1 MTAVFLTVLEQ
12 MLRILLFLGLGFA
25 LNRLHILPKGVGSGI
40 SKLVTMVFLPALL
53 IHSNMT
59 EFNLANVA
67 TYGKI
72 VLTGAAFFVV
82 IVLLSH
88 PVARKLAGDNAQ
100 DKGIYLY
107 GLSFPN
113 TGAVGMPLALALLGT
128 AGLFQFNLFLLA
140 SSIMTYLWGI
150 GLFLPGEKKNTPKRF
165 LKNLA
170 NPICISMLIG
180 LFLGALGA
188 KDWMPALV
196 TNFAKDLSAC
206 YVPVS
211 LIMAGY
217 SIADYPL
224 KEVFNRPKAYWF
236 SLVRLVMIPLLVI
249 LASRGLGLS
258 KFLAILAVLDFAGPG
273 GMNTVVFPAAYGQ
286 DCRTGASIVLLSSL
300 GSVLT
305 VPLLYTLVQFLF
317 G

>member
-1 MTAVFLTVLEQ
+1 MIAVFSTVLEQ
-12 MLRILLFLGLGFA
+12 MLRILLFLTLGFA
-25 LNRLHILPKGVGSGI
+25 LNRLRILPAGVGSGI

-53 IHSNMT
+53 IHTNMT
-59 EFNLANVA
+59 EFNLANIA
-67 TYGKI
+67 DYGQI
-72 VLTGAAFFVV
+72 VLWGGVFFIA

-88 PVARKLAGDNAQ
+88 PVAKVMAGNNRQ
-100 DKGIYLY
+100 DAGIYLY

-113 TGAVGMPLALALLGT
+113 TGAVGTPLALSLLGT
-128 AGLFQFNLFLLA
+128 AGLFQFNLFLLT

-150 GLFLPGEKKNTPKRF
+150 FLFLPGERKKTAKDF

-170 NPICISMLIG
+170 NPICMSMLIG
-180 LFLGALGA
+180 LLLGALGA
-188 KDWMPALV
+188 KAWMPVLV

-224 KEVFNRPKAYWF
+224 NEVFNRPKAYWF
-236 SLVRLVMIPLLVI
+236 SLMRLIVIPLLVI
-249 LASRGLGLS
+249 MASKGLGLS
-258 KFLAILAVLDFAGPG
+258 QYLAVLAVLDFAGPG

-300 GSVLT
+300 GAVIT
-305 VPLLYTLVQFLF
+305 VPLLYTLTQYLF